1 MILGARWRQGKLITP
16 NSREETMIKIYALA
30 FCFLLTGMLFSQ
42 GWVQVNVSNDPK
54 KETVGLSPEFKR
66 AILQAIGS
74 HKD

>member
-1 MILGARWRQGKLITP
+1 
-16 NSREETMIKIYALA
+16 MIKIYALA
-30 FCFLLTGMLFSQ
+30 FCFHLTGMLFSQ